1 MAEYRSTDRLRDAID
16 DNNLLL
22 LVISRF
28 SIPFGFGDSTIGEVC
43 DENDIDCPTF
53 LAVANLV
60 CSKPASAYEVSP
72 DSLISYLKKA
82 HSYFLDFNLPLIRR
96 KLIDAVNNSSIDDVA
111 FLMIKYFDDYVIE
124 VRRHME
130 YENETL
136 FGYISELIAGNRNPG
151 FSIEDSIEE
160 FSVTH
165 TYMGDRLNELKDIII
180 RHYRQKD
187 NDTLNSVLYDMIN
200 CQADLVTHC
209 MVENRLLVPA
219 VRKLERNIAAKASV
233 VPKVHEKSSAA
244 AISPESL
251 SEREKEVIVCVA
263 KGKSNKEI
271 ADELCLSVNTVT
283 THRRNIASKLQIHSQ
298 SGLAIFAII
307 HHLIDIKD
315 IKLQ

>member
-1 MAEYRSTDRLRDAID
+1 MGKVLTEYRVDDRLRDAID

-43 DENDIDCPTF
+43 EENGIDCATF
-53 LAVANLV
+53 LSVANLV
-60 CSKPASAYEVSP
+60 CAKKAPSYDVSP
-72 DSLISYLKKA
+72 RALIDYLKKA
-82 HSYFLDFNLPLIRR
+82 HTYFLDFNLPLIRR

-111 FLMIKYFDDYVIE
+111 FLIIKYFDDYVIE

-130 YENETL
+130 YENDTL
-136 FGYISELIAGNRNPG
+136 FGYISRIASG
-151 FSIEDSIEE
+151 EAATDYSIEE
-160 FSVTH
+160 YSATH
-165 TYMGDRLNELKDIII
+165 TDMGDKLNELKDIII
-180 RHYRQKD
+180 RHYRQKG
-187 NDTLNSVLYDMIN
+187 NDTLNSVLYDIIN

-219 VRKLERNIAAKASV
+219 VRKLEQSIADKASI
-233 VPKVHEKSSAA
+233 VPKKIEKSNDTGK
-244 AISPESL
+244 SPDSL

-271 ADELCLSVNTVT
+271 ADELCLSINTVT

-307 HHLIDIKD
+307 HHLIDIKE